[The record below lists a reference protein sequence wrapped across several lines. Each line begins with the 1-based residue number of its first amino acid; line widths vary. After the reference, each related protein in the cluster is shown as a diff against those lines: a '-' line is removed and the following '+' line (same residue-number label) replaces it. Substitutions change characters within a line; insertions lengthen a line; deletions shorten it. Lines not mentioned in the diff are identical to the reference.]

1 MHDVVGAYQRLE
13 QMYRLYIKSAFPLR
27 SEVLTGERDN
37 LLKRR
42 GVLSQPPLLETVPVY
57 AQSGYRLA
65 DAAKNL
71 PPEYAGLEMLGQKLF
86 PSHFT
91 LYKHQWD
98 SLYQVLNERKDLVVT
113 TGTGSGKTE
122 CFLLPLLA
130 QLAREMSTWQPAQ
143 PEPKNRD
150 WWNDPDSKRT
160 SQWQHTQRPHAL
172 RAIILYPLNALV
184 EDQLRRLRM
193 ALDDDAVHHWLD
205 RNHGGNRITFGRY
218 TGLTPVSGRPDKP
231 QNVDRLRNALYDLD
245 KQRQEVISAISSDPN
260 LDKDVQFH
268 FPRMDGGEMWSRWD
282 MQETPPDILITN
294 YSMLNIMMMRSI
306 EDTIFEQTRA
316 WLAEPG
322 HPEREFFLII
332 DELHAYRGTPGT
344 EVAYI
349 IRLLLSRLGLE
360 PDSPQLRILTTTA
373 SLEDDAAGTGRKFL
387 REFFGRDTFAFI
399 SGTQLDPDPGSRL
412 SLVPYQSAFAA
423 FAQQVQPNP
432 LKQAP
437 DSTALSVRTEMEQ
450 LAAKLG
456 QPVIPGKTEIE
467 RLGEAL
473 VRLNAPDALRDACK
487 AQNGSVRPTQVP
499 HLDKQVFP
507 TAPAGTDDEPSS
519 DALRG
524 LLLALGM
531 SRHSDTERSPQPVRG
546 HLFFHHLLNL
556 WACCNPHCTD
566 PAIDQTGRATVA
578 TAATAD
584 RPTIGAIHH
593 THRIACSCG
602 SRVLDLIVCEV
613 CGDVFLGGYK
623 AERLIGN
630 QKRIIL
636 TPDQPDLEHM
646 PDRVKLDQRYG
657 QYAVFWPLPHDDHAW
672 ETTPQDVEWTVEGI
686 NRKWKQA
693 KLDCATGLLIQD
705 STPPNSG
712 EIPGWL
718 YHIVDPTKKSRGKSK
733 GTNNTDIEKEPSMP
747 TKCPRCDA
755 DYRHREVF
763 KSPLRNHRTGFQKA
777 CQVIASA
784 LFREMNADVTTG
796 AAAASGKLVIFSD
809 SRQDA
814 AKLAAGMERDH
825 YRDMVRLALIQAF
838 RDYWNDLAGY
848 MRAMFNVAGGQL
860 PMLQALN
867 PDLYAE
873 ASTPVQ
879 PDDTLRQA
887 RFAARHAPLMAEAPM
902 WFMGAAPVNPQARTA
917 WTDLLQAYP
926 GHILL
931 PYLVET
937 VRDVLLQFGICPGG
951 SEFTAKRYKSQNQ
964 WESWFTC
971 YDWSSGT
978 PTQQVS
984 ASTAQSQHITR
995 MAEQLASEVM
1005 YALFPHTAR
1014 TLEGLGQGRVSYT
1027 PYGNPSP
1034 DVVMAVDA
1042 VIRLLST
1049 RRAHRYARSTFYP
1062 GNKDDLRGFIKK
1074 YLNVRGTSEL
1084 DVQQQL
1090 LQSGVGIASAS
1101 GLALSPD
1108 KLTLVPPPP
1117 ADEDGKRPGYRCPA
1131 CHAFYLQDVGNCP
1144 ECVTPT
1150 LVPDTTR
1157 TDFDYYTALTERA
1170 DSSSFRMNCE
1180 ELTGQTDKEERPK
1193 RQRWFQ
1199 DIFITGE
1206 IRQVQGVDLLSV
1218 TTTMEAGVDIGAL
1231 NAVMMA
1237 NMPPRRF
1244 NYQQRVGRAGR
1255 RASGVSFAVTF
1266 CRGRSHDDFYYQRP
1280 ESITGD
1286 PPPPPYVDMRSEDIF
1301 RRVLFKEV
1309 LRLAFANAVTLDDT
1323 GRQDN
1328 VHGEFGQAEDWQQY
1342 ASDVETWLNKPANVP
1357 RIEQVINTLTVETQW
1372 AGDVAFHNA
1381 MLTHLRTQ
1389 LVADI
1394 TDIANDAAYTQAA
1407 LSERLANAGLLPMFG
1422 FPTRV
1427 RNLYTRWPS
1436 AQPWPPETGTV
1447 DRDLDLAISQFAPGS
1462 QTVKDKAV
1470 HTAVGVV
1477 ELRPKGYKLE
1487 SQNGFYPILPQQNDH
1502 TIGLCEHCLAVVPL
1516 KQHNITITTPA
1527 EGGREPDREVC
1538 PVCHY
1543 PTPSLRPLD
1552 AREPK
1557 GFFTDLEPQDFDGQ
1571 FEWNPRSTQPSLSI
1585 PKNAQPHQSS
1595 VANCVVMALKDHILS
1610 VNDNGGKGGFDFQ
1623 KARVYSKAKEG
1634 AYAVAVHEN
1643 NQPGKTEKAAVAAK
1657 DGSVAVSGESYRIA
1671 LLSRRMTDVLLVSI
1685 SDWPQGVFAD
1695 PTTVEGRAAWYSFA
1709 FWLRLA
1715 AGAHLDVD
1723 ALELQAGF
1731 RSLPDATHSVVG
1743 QAFLCDQ
1750 LENGAGY
1757 CRFLSDSTAFQKL
1770 LAQGEPHTPGSIAAK
1785 WIDPQHSAECDTS
1798 CNLCLRDFHNLP
1810 YHGLL
1815 DWRLALDMVRI
1826 ALSPAAKIDLSSLW
1840 DTAPSPWAAIVST
1853 ANAPVPATMKRLG
1866 YSDPMS
1872 FATLSG
1878 YVHQSPRNKVI
1889 TIVCHPLWQV
1899 DHPDWLEAQV
1909 AAKAQYPGYEVKQM
1923 NPFRLLRRPAEY
1935 V

>member
-1 MHDVVGAYQRLE
+1 MHDVVGTYQRLE
-13 QMYRLYIKSAFPLR
+13 HMYRLYIKSAFPLR
-27 SEVLTGERDN
+27 SEVLTNERDN
-37 LLKRR
+37 LLKQP
-42 GVLSQPPLLETVPVY
+42 GALSQPPLLETVPVY
-57 AQSGYRLA
+57 AQSRYKLT

-86 PSHFT
+86 PPHLT

-98 SLYQVLNERKDLVVT
+98 SLYEVLVNRKDLVVT

-130 QLAREMSTWQPAQ
+130 QLAREMSTWQPADK
-143 PEPKNRD
+143 EPDDRYWWKNS
-150 WWNDPDSKRT
+150 NSHGSRT
-160 SQWQHTQRPHAL
+160 PQWQHTQRPHAL

-193 ALDDDAVHHWLD
+193 ALDDDTVHHWLD

-218 TGLTPVSGRPDKP
+218 TGLTPVSGRSDKP
-231 QNVDRLRNALYDLD
+231 QNVDRLRDALHDLD
-245 KQRQEVISAISSDPN
+245 KQRQEVMSAINARQSPEE
-260 LDKDVQFH
+260 VQFH
-268 FPRMDGGEMWSRWD
+268 FPRIDGGEMWSRWD

-387 REFFGRDTFAFI
+387 REFFGRDRFAFI
-399 SGTQLDPDPGSRL
+399 SGAQLDPARGSRL
-412 SLVPYQSAFAA
+412 SLVPHQSAFES
-423 FAQQVQPNP
+423 FARNVQSDPRE
-432 LKQAP
+432 QAP
-437 DSTALSVRTEMEQ
+437 DSSALLVRTQMEQ
-450 LAAKLG
+450 LATNLE
-456 QPVIPGKTEIE
+456 QPIIPGKTEAE

-473 VRLNAPDALRDACK
+473 MRLNAPDALRDACK
-487 AQNGSVRPTQVP
+487 AQNGSVRPTQIP
-499 HLDKQVFP
+499 HLDKHLFP
-507 TAPAGTDDEPSS
+507 NASASDAPAS

-531 SRHSDTERSPQPVRG
+531 SVHSATRRSPQPVRG

-556 WACCNPHCTD
+556 WACCNPRCTD
-566 PAIDQTGRATVA
+566 QAIDQAERAAVP
-578 TAATAD
+578 TAETAH

-593 THRIACSCG
+593 AHRIACSCG

-623 AERLIGN
+623 KVEQLIGN

-636 TPDQPDLEHM
+636 TPDQPDLENM

-657 QYAVFWPLPHDDHAW
+657 QYAVFWPLPYDDHPW
-672 ETTPQDVEWTVEGI
+672 ETTPQDEVWTVEGMT
-686 NRKWKQA
+686 RKWVKA
-693 KLDCATGLLIQD
+693 KLDRTTGMMTLLTQD
-705 STPPNSG
+705 AANPTSE

-718 YHIVDPTKKSRGKSK
+718 YHIVDPAKKSHGKSK
-733 GTNNTDIEKEPSMP
+733 GANNIDIEKEPSLP

-784 LFREMNADVTTG
+784 LFREMNAEGTAG
-796 AAAASGKLVIFSD
+796 AATTPGKLVIFSD

-838 RDYWNDLAGY
+838 RDYWDDLVGY
-848 MRAMFNVAGGQL
+848 MRSMFNVIGAQL
-860 PMLQALN
+860 PVLQSLN
-867 PDLYAE
+867 PDLHADVSMP
-873 ASTPVQ
+873 AQ
-879 PDDTLRQA
+879 PDDALRRA
-887 RFAARHAPLMAEAPM
+887 RFAARHTSLMSEAPM
-902 WFMGAAPVNPQARTA
+902 WFMGAPPVSPQARAA

-926 GHILL
+926 GHIPL

-937 VRDVLLQFGICPGG
+937 VYDALLQLGICPGG
-951 SEFTAKRYKSQNQ
+951 SEFTAKHYKSQSQ

-978 PTQQVS
+978 PTQQVG
-984 ASTAQSQHITR
+984 ASTAQSQHIIR

-1005 YALFPHTAR
+1005 YALFPHTSR
-1014 TLEGLGQGRVSYT
+1014 TLEGLGQGRVSYR

-1034 DVVMAVDA
+1034 DVVIAVDA
-1042 VIRLLST
+1042 AIRLLST
-1049 RRAHRYARSTFYP
+1049 RRAHRYARSTFRN
-1062 GNKDDLRGFIKK
+1062 GTKDDLRGFIKK
-1074 YLNVRGTSEL
+1074 YLNVRGISEM

-1090 LQSGVGIASAS
+1090 LQSGAGIPSAS
-1101 GLALSPD
+1101 GLALAPD
-1108 KLTLVPPPP
+1108 QLTLVPPPP
-1117 ADEDGKRPGYRCPA
+1117 ADDDSTKRPGYRCPA

-1144 ECVTPT
+1144 ECVTST

-1157 TDFDYYTALTERA
+1157 TDFDYYTLLTERTG
-1170 DSSSFRMNCE
+1170 SSSFRMNCE

-1199 DIFITGE
+1199 NIFIANE
-1206 IRQVQGVDLLSV
+1206 ISHVQGVDLLSV

-1286 PPPPPYVDMRSEDIF
+1286 APPPPYVDMRSEDIF
-1301 RRVLFKEV
+1301 KRVLFKEV
-1309 LRLAFANAVTLDDT
+1309 LRLAFVHAVTLDDT

-1328 VHGEFGQAEDWQQY
+1328 VHGEFGQAEDWGTY
-1342 ASDVETWLNKPANVP
+1342 ASDVEAWLNNPANTP
-1357 RIEQVINTLTVETQW
+1357 LIEHIITILTVKTPWE
-1372 AGDVAFHNA
+1372 GDAAFQRA

-1389 LVADI
+1389 LVPDI
-1394 TDIANDAAYTQAA
+1394 TTIAENDAYTQNA

-1427 RNLYTRWPS
+1427 RVLYTRWPS
-1436 AQPWPPETGTV
+1436 AQPWPPEKDTI
-1447 DRDLDLAISQFAPGS
+1447 DRNLDLAISQFAPGS

-1477 ELRPKGYKLE
+1477 ELHPKGGKLA
-1487 SQNGFYPILPQQNDH
+1487 STNGFYPPLPQSNDH
-1502 TIGLCEHCLAVVPL
+1502 PIGLCEHCLAVVPL
-1516 KQHNITITTPA
+1516 PVMVTPA
-1527 EGGREPDREVC
+1527 EGGKEPGKQTC
-1538 PVCHY
+1538 PVCNN
-1543 PTPSLRPLD
+1543 PDPSLRPLD

-1557 GFFTDLEPQDFDGQ
+1557 GFFTDLEPEDFDGQ
-1571 FEWNPRSTQPSLSI
+1571 FEWNPRSSQPSLSI
-1585 PKNAQPHQSS
+1585 PDDVHNRLSS
-1595 VANCVVMALKDHILS
+1595 VANCAIATVKDHVLS
-1610 VNDNGGKGGFDFQ
+1610 INDQGGKGGFDFQ
-1623 KARVYSKAKEG
+1623 KAKVYGNVKEG
-1634 AYAVAVHEN
+1634 AYAVALPETDTS
-1643 NQPGKTEKAAVAAK
+1643 PVASQN
-1657 DGSVAVSGESYRIA
+1657 GSVGVSGESYRIA

-1685 SDWPQGVFAD
+1685 NDWPQGVFAD

-1731 RSLPDATHSVVG
+1731 RSLPGSTYPVVG

-1757 CRFLSDSTAFQKL
+1757 CRFLSDSAEFQTL
-1770 LAQGEPHTPGSIAAK
+1770 LAQGEHHAPGSIAAK
-1785 WIDPQHSAECDTS
+1785 WIDPKHSDDCDTS

-1826 ALSPAAKIDLSSLW
+1826 ALSPAAAIDLSSPW
-1840 DTAPSPWAAIVST
+1840 DTSPNPWAATVSAPT
-1853 ANAPVPATMKRLG
+1853 ASVPTTMARLG
-1866 YSDPMS
+1866 YSNLVS
-1872 FATLSG
+1872 FASLSG
-1878 YVHQSPRNKVI
+1878 YVHQGRRTAAI
-1889 TIVCHPLWQV
+1889 ACHPLWQTH
-1899 DHPDWLEAQV
+1899 HPDWLAARAAAQ
-1909 AAKAQYPGYEVKQM
+1909 AQYPGYTVKQM